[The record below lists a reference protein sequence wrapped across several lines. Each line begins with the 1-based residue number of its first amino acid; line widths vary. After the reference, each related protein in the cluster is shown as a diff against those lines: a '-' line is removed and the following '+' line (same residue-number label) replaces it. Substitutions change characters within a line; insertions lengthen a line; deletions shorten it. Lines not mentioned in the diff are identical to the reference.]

1 MHALSSRRDSV
12 DDNDKDFKKFYQKN
26 EELNSPHT
34 PKHTG
39 QNTPKI
45 AGKSLF
51 SKQLSQDNEIKFD
64 VKNEK
69 KSDASTPVL

>member
-1 MHALSSRRDSV
+1 MITKHGLLFDKIKHKFMHALSSRRDSV

-39 QNTPKI
+39 
-45 AGKSLF
+45 
-51 SKQLSQDNEIKFD
+51 
-64 VKNEK
+64 
-69 KSDASTPVL
+69 